1 MAKKCILAFILI
13 IILAIFLGIFL
24 TEDNGYVDVYIDG
37 ENVTA
42 STNPG
47 LNTEINTNE
56 LNDEICNYSLE
67 SMNMPNTNI
76 DTLKSGIHDI
86 CLSYGLDTSNIN
98 IDSTLGENSIP
109 VIYQVDGTSMLPTL
123 QDGQNVLVN
132 KTQDVHVGDIVV
144 ANSSEYGNII
154 KRVDEVNNNQIHL
167 VSDNKN
173 IEYTQINGVIYE
185 TKGISTWV
193 DFSDIYGVVINIK
206 INKDIKKEMCLYST
220 VSFFTCSD
228 PYYIVNWINEDFTV
242 TNVACFCTFLD
253 S

>member
-24 TEDNGYVDVYIDG
+24 TEDNGSVDVYIDG

-42 STNPG
+42 STHPG
-47 LNTEINTNE
+47 LNTEINTDE
-56 LNDEICNYSLE
+56 LNNEICNYALE
-67 SMNMPNTNI
+67 SMNQPNTNI

-86 CLSYGLDTSNIN
+86 CLSHGLDTSNIN
-98 IDSTLGENSIP
+98 IDSSLGENNVP
-109 VIYQVDGTSMLPTL
+109 VIFQVDGTSMLPTL

-132 KTQDVHVGDIVV
+132 KTQNVHIGDIVV

-154 KRVDEVNNNQIHL
+154 KRVDQVNDNQIHL

-173 IEYTQINGVIYE
+173 VEYSQINGVLYE

-193 DFSDIYGVVINIK
+193 DSSDI
-206 INKDIKKEMCLYST
+206 
-220 VSFFTCSD
+220 
-228 PYYIVNWINEDFTV
+228 
-242 TNVACFCTFLD
+242 
-253 S
+253 

>member
-24 TEDNGYVDVYIDG
+24 TEDNGSVDVYIDG

-47 LNTEINTNE
+47 LNTEINTKE

-154 KRVDEVNNNQIHL
+154 KTNKIILATGFNTELISERVKNLLSMQVSYSIVTNQIFDIPL
-167 VSDNKN
+167 YNNVLIQDCL
-173 IEYTQINGVIYE
+173 INYHYFG
-185 TKGISTWV
+185 
-193 DFSDIYGVVINIK
+193 DI
-206 INKDIKKEMCLYST
+206 T
-220 VSFFTCSD
+220 
-228 PYYIVNWINEDFTV
+228 PYN
-242 TNVACFCTFLD
+242 
-253 S
+253 

>member
-24 TEDNGYVDVYIDG
+24 TEDNGSVDVYIDG

-47 LNTEINTNE
+47 LNTEINTKE

-67 SMNMPNTNI
+67 SMNMHNTNI

-173 IEYTQINGVIYE
+173 IEYTQINGVIY
-185 TKGISTWV
+185 
-193 DFSDIYGVVINIK
+193 
-206 INKDIKKEMCLYST
+206 
-220 VSFFTCSD
+220 
-228 PYYIVNWINEDFTV
+228 
-242 TNVACFCTFLD
+242 
-253 S
+253 

>member
-13 IILAIFLGIFL
+13 VILAIFLGIFL
-24 TEDNGYVDVYIDG
+24 TEDTGSVDVYIDG

-42 STNPG
+42 STHPG
-47 LNTEINTNE
+47 LNTEINTDE
-56 LNDEICNYSLE
+56 LNNEICSYTLE
-67 SMNMPNTNI
+67 SMNHPNTNI

-86 CLSYGLDTSNIN
+86 CLSHGLDTSNIN

-193 DFSDIYGVVINIK
+193 DFSDIYGVVIK
-206 INKDIKKEMCLYST
+206 Y
-220 VSFFTCSD
+220 
-228 PYYIVNWINEDFTV
+228 
-242 TNVACFCTFLD
+242 
-253 S
+253 

>member
-24 TEDNGYVDVYIDG
+24 TEDNGSVDVYIDG

-47 LNTEINTNE
+47 LNTEINTKE

-76 DTLKSGIHDI
+76 NTLKSGIHDI

-123 QDGQNVLVN
+123 QD
-132 KTQDVHVGDIVV
+132 GDIVV

-193 DFSDIYGVVINIK
+193 DFSDIYGVVIK
-206 INKDIKKEMCLYST
+206 Y
-220 VSFFTCSD
+220 
-228 PYYIVNWINEDFTV
+228 
-242 TNVACFCTFLD
+242 
-253 S
+253 

>member
-24 TEDNGYVDVYIDG
+24 TEDNGSVDVYIDG

-47 LNTEINTNE
+47 LNTEINTKE

-98 IDSTLGENSIP
+98 IDSTLGENSIL

-193 DFSDIYGVVINIK
+193 DFSDIYGVVIK
-206 INKDIKKEMCLYST
+206 Y
-220 VSFFTCSD
+220 
-228 PYYIVNWINEDFTV
+228 
-242 TNVACFCTFLD
+242 
-253 S
+253 